1 MESTN
6 IREQFANACRPAQI
20 SLRRAL
26 SENKCLSF
34 PVAAS
39 RRWSQRDFIYAKFKK
54 IREKEEMIMPEF
66 AFCRVFAV
74 DKNGREKYEELWCR
88 SFSDMYEHLRNKGLR
103 LIKYICY

>member
-1 MESTN
+1 MSLFPRCLLRADGVRETLFMREIQES
-6 IREQFANACRPAQI
+6 
-20 SLRRAL
+20 
-26 SENKCLSF
+26 
-34 PVAAS
+34 
-39 RRWSQRDFIYAKFKK
+39 
-54 IREKEEMIMPEF
+54 EEMIMPEF